1 MKKLIVLSTVLLLS
15 KLVLAQSDDVILAY
29 IEKYKDIAVEEM
41 KRTGVPAAITLA
53 QGIHETSAG
62 TSALVL
68 KSNNH
73 FGIKCKVEW
82 KGESVNH
89 DDDAPQECFRKY
101 NDPLDSYRDH
111 SDFLKNR
118 PYYAS
123 LFKLDPMDYK
133 AWAYGLK
140 KAGYATNPRYP
151 QILIKLIEE
160 WDLQEF
166 SYIAMGRADEYYKD
180 HPYLVNKE
188 QRGQDPS
195 AIKANETPV
204 TNVANTQVVLTNG
217 KTVELL
223 NGRDKQS
230 VAGGSTPIA
239 IAFEKIESPK
249 PSNTSGNIIKPS
261 VSYPEGQFE
270 INKTKVIYAKQGT
283 SLLSIAEE
291 NKLPLSW
298 LIEFNDMVDAD
309 ILDEGQLIFLQ
320 RKRKVSEKEFHV
332 MMEGETLYDV
342 AQAEGIRLESL
353 LDLNLLNDERL
364 LPAVGEKLML
374 SNKAT
379 QRPLL
384 ASEIKEAAKT
394 VSKSTTDKSIIHV
407 VQPKEGMYSIAKKYG
422 VTMEQIRKWNNLP
435 DNNLRTGQELTI
447 NK

>member
-1 MKKLIVLSTVLLLS
+1 MKKLVVLSIVLLLS
-15 KLVLAQSDDVILAY
+15 KLVLAQPDDAILAY

-166 SYIAMGRADEYYKD
+166 SYIAMGRAEEYYKD
-180 HPYLVNKE
+180 HPYLVNKD
-188 QRGQDPS
+188 QRGQEPP

-204 TNVANTQVVLTNG
+204 ANVAAAPVVLTNG

-223 NGRDKQS
+223 KGRDKQS
-230 VAGGSTPIA
+230 VAGGGTPIA

-249 PSNTSGNIIKPS
+249 PSNTANTIATPA

-270 INKTKVIYAKQGT
+270 INKTKVIYAKKGT

-291 NKLPLSW
+291 YKLPLSW

-309 ILDEGQLIFLQ
+309 VLDKGQLIYLQ
-320 RKRKVSEKEFHV
+320 RKRKVSDKEFHV

-342 AQAEGIRLESL
+342 SQTEGIRLESL
-353 LDLNLLNDERL
+353 LELNLLNDERL
-364 LPAVGEKLML
+364 QPAVGEKLML
-374 SNKAT
+374 NHKAA

-384 ASEIKEAAKT
+384 VSEIIEAAKT
-394 VSKSTTDKSIIHV
+394 VASNTNDKAIIHV
-407 VQPKEGMYSIAKKYG
+407 VQPKEGLYSIAKKYG

-435 DNNLRTGQELTI
+435 DNNLRNGQELII